1 MRKITRLGLI
11 STAGASAA
19 ALAVAGFALPAS
31 ADTWNPS
38 EETTTTVTEAS
49 TSIEGFQTWFR
60 ENVLGS
66 GNDTTAGNLG
76 IDGGLIN
83 GPLVSDS
90 LNPAVLSGND
100 TPVLSGNDVSGNLS
114 GNDVSAPVGS
124 GNDVSAPVD
133 APIVS
138 GNDVSGNEVGSVGDV
153 ANGTD
158 VGGDTGV
165 SVGDIGAE
173 VDDLVGDVSGDV
185 DSLVSGLLD

>member
-100 TPVLSGNDVSGNLS
+100 
-114 GNDVSAPVGS
+114 VSAPVGS
-124 GNDVSAPVD
+124 GNDVSAPID
-133 APIVS
+133 APIGS
-138 GNDVSGNEVGSVGDV
+138 GNDVSDTELGSVGDV